1 MNLVLNSEERTV
13 VAGEKCSHLTPK
25 EFGILEF
32 LMANPNKT
40 FSPEEIY
47 ERIWECEPFACEPII
62 AVHLRH
68 IREKI
73 EVDPSDCK
81 YIKTEFG
88 KGYIFSNKYITHK
101 I

>member
-73 EVDPSDCK
+73 EVDPSK
-81 YIKTEFG
+81 PALIKSLWG
-88 KGYIFSNKYITHK
+88 RGYRFITA
-101 I
+101 

>member
-1 MNLVLNSEERTV
+1 MKPILNSEERTV
-13 VAGEKCSHLTPK
+13 ESHGKRSRLTPK
-25 EFGILEF
+25 EYGILEF

-47 ERIWECEPFACEPII
+47 AHIWDCEPFACEPII

-73 EVDPSDCK
+73 EKDPSK
-81 YIKTEFG
+81 PAYIKSLWG
-88 KGYIFSNKYITHK
+88 RGYRFISA
-101 I
+101 

>member
-13 VAGEKCSHLTPK
+13 MTGEKCSHLTPK

-47 ERIWECEPFACEPII
+47 ERIWEYEPYACEPII
-62 AVHLRH
+62 AVHVRH

-73 EVDPSDCK
+73 EVDPSK
-81 YIKTEFG
+81 PALIKSLWG
-88 KGYIFSNKYITHK
+88 RGYQFKAA
-101 I
+101 

>member
-1 MNLVLNSEERTV
+1 MSIILNDEERTAV
-13 VAGEKCSHLTPK
+13 VNDKVVRLTPK

-40 FSPEEIY
+40 FSSEEIY
-47 ERIWECEPFACEPII
+47 EHIWECEPFACEPII

-73 EVDPSDCK
+73 ETNPSK
-81 YIKTEFG
+81 PILIKSLWG
-88 KGYIFSNKYITHK
+88 KGYRFITA
-101 I
+101 